1 MVGYHA
7 SWRWWMMSLWTF
19 ANVISGTRIALSPV
33 FILCFICG
41 DPAGKMA
48 AFVIACLFEVTDTV
62 DGYIARSR
70 REVSD
75 VGKLLDPFADSI
87 SRLSVFLCLLADGY
101 VPVWMVALIFYRD
114 ALISY
119 LRIGAARYAVVMAAR
134 LSGKIKAVVQGF
146 TTVGITFL
154 IAGSP
159 EQGYGW
165 TTWDV
170 REIAWWA
177 MAVVTA
183 VTLWSALDYLYG
195 FSRIVHRSDLSSE
208 R

>member
-1 MVGYHA
+1 MN
-7 SWRWWMMSLWTF
+7 LWTF
-19 ANVISGTRIALSPV
+19 ANGITGTRIALSPV
-33 FILCFICG
+33 FILCFIYG
-41 DPAGKMA
+41 GPGGKMA
-48 AFVIACLFEVTDTV
+48 AFVIACLFEITDVV

-87 SRLSVFLCLLADGY
+87 SRLSVFLCLLWGGY
-101 VPVWMVALIFYRD
+101 VPVLMVALIFYRD
-114 ALISY
+114 ALVSY
-119 LRIGAARYAVVMAAR
+119 LRVGAARYAVVMAAR

-154 IAGSP
+154 IAAR
-159 EQGYGW
+159 EYQW
-165 TTWDV
+165 VDWDV
-170 REIAWWA
+170 PYIAWWA

-195 FSRIVHRSDLSSE
+195 FSRIVQDSNSSSE
-208 R
+208 S